1 MDRVELLLAQ
11 LHAVEH
17 LINDF
22 REPEGDLI
30 HELKE
35 ALQEATVCAYR
46 LKLGRAFA
54 GIDA

>member
-11 LHAVEH
+11 LHAVER

-22 REPEGDLI
+22 KEPEGELM
-30 HELKE
+30 HELRE
-35 ALQEATVCAYR
+35 AMQEATVCAYR

-54 GIDA
+54 GIDV